1 MSTNKSKN
9 YSIQDAFKSLD
20 MLEEEEVLSVEE
32 EMQTKR
38 ILTENTITDEQVSTE
53 VETIN
58 HDEID
63 AEIEEFNKNLRRLKE
78 KYDRNS
84 KTLSEN
90 ELKQLKDAG
99 ILETSESAV
108 ENIITEEQKINVA
121 DKKQV
126 EQELDNINKENNEEE
141 IEMVVDV
148 EAETVDELK
157 SSYMGNYILQCPV
170 CHTLIYKSE
179 EDVIHSDDEDLVN
192 VDEACPHCKSEDGFI
207 IVGKVAPVTKEN
219 EEEDSEEDEEDKEN
233 EEETPEDDS
242 ENTEDVEKETKE
254 ESSENDEKDKTKNES
269 VQSMPLE
276 LNFDDLNEELFNRLA
291 TKYLNNIYENV
302 DSFETKTGSVDE
314 DDSRVTLEGVINFK
328 SGKKMDTKFV
338 FEAKALTK
346 KGRVRFIGMN
356 ESLSPSKKPFVLVG
370 RIVEKVLMPESL
382 TYNYSVRVD
391 EELKRIY
398 GRVVEDLSKI
408 IKK

>member
-20 MLEEEEVLSVEE
+20 MLEEEEVLSVKEE
-32 EMQTKR
+32 VQTKR
-38 ILTENTITDEQVSTE
+38 ILSENTITDEQVSTE

-58 HDEID
+58 SDEID
-63 AEIEEFNKNLRRLKE
+63 AEIEAFNKNLRRLKE

-99 ILETSESAV
+99 ILETSESDV
-108 ENIITEEQKINVA
+108 ENIITEEQKINIA
-121 DKKQV
+121 DKEQV

-148 EAETVDELK
+148 EAETEDELK
-157 SSYMGNYILQCPV
+157 DSYIDNYILQCPV

-179 EDVIHSDDEDLVN
+179 EEVIHSDDEDLVN
-192 VDEACPHCKSEDGFI
+192 VEEACPHCKSEDGFT

-219 EEEDSEEDEEDKEN
+219 EEEDSEEDEEEDKEN
-233 EEETPEDDS
+233 EEETPEDDN
-242 ENTEDVEKETKE
+242 ENTDDVEKDIEE
-254 ESSENDEKDKTKNES
+254 ESSENDEEDKTKNEN

-328 SGKKMDTKFV
+328 SGKKIDTKFV

-356 ESLSPSKKPFVLVG
+356 ESLSSSKKTFVLVG
-370 RIVEKVLMPESL
+370 RIVEKVLLPESL

-398 GRVVEDLSKI
+398 GRVVEDLSKY
-408 IKK
+408 KK

>member
-20 MLEEEEVLSVEE
+20 MLEEEEVLSVKEE
-32 EMQTKR
+32 VKTKR
-38 ILTENTITDEQVSTE
+38 ILSENTITDEQVSTE

-58 HDEID
+58 SDEID
-63 AEIEEFNKNLRRLKE
+63 AEIEKFNKNLHRLKE

-99 ILETSESAV
+99 ILETSEPVV
-108 ENIITEEQKINVA
+108 ENIIAEEQKINVA

-148 EAETVDELK
+148 EADTVDELK
-157 SSYMGNYILQCPV
+157 DSYIDNYILQCPV
-170 CHTLIYKSE
+170 CHTLIYKPE
-179 EDVIHSDDEDLVN
+179 EEVIHSDDEDLVN
-192 VDEACPHCKSEDGFI
+192 VEEACPHCKSEDGFT

-219 EEEDSEEDEEDKEN
+219 EEEDSEEDEEDKKN
-233 EEETPEDDS
+233 EEETPEDDN

-254 ESSENDEKDKTKNES
+254 ESSENNEEDKTKNES

-328 SGKKMDTKFV
+328 SGKKIDTKFV

-356 ESLSPSKKPFVLVG
+356 ESLSSSKKPFVLVG

-382 TYNYSVRVD
+382 TYNYSVKVD

-398 GRVVEDLSKI
+398 GRVVEDLSKY
-408 IKK
+408 KK